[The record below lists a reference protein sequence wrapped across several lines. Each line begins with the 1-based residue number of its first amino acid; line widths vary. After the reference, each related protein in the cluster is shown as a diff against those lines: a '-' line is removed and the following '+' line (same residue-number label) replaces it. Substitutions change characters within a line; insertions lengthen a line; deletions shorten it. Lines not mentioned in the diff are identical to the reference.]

1 MLDSELPTYQFKT
14 VRALPMDI
22 YAIERFCDRWIDK
35 ADAYRTDYL
44 EDLFDRFFTLF
55 VAYNR
60 FYSAAAELFRANLDP
75 RQAKLL
81 QGDRREATN
90 VMARLITQSRF
101 TDAMKGVPAIDD
113 ACQAI
118 STLLENHQFFLHNIR
133 GTKEPDLARDEKIA
147 DGLRKH
153 NLLAVL
159 ECLYQIRCNIFHG
172 EKDFAPR
179 QAELL
184 APAITLLEAVVSLSR
199 EALHEAAL

>member
-1 MLDSELPTYQFKT
+1 MRIPWRVATYSGAINERGT
-14 VRALPMDI
+14 DPMH
-22 YAIERFCDRWIDK
+22 
-35 ADAYRTDYL
+35 
-44 EDLFDRFFTLF
+44 
-55 VAYNR
+55 
-60 FYSAAAELFRANLDP
+60 LDP
-75 RQAKLL
+75 DVTPEQRYWW
-81 QGDRREATN
+81 R
-90 VMARLITQSRF
+90 I

-118 STLLENHQFFLHNIR
+118 STLLENHQFFLHDIR
-133 GTKEPDLARDEKIA
+133 GTKEPDLARDEKLA

-199 EALHEAAL
+199 EALHEALHEAAL